1 MPDHTFLIWQV
12 LDHTFLM
19 RQVPD
24 HTFLIWQVLDPGF
37 KRAARLAAE
46 EDFEM
51 LRARM
56 EAAGGD
62 YEARLD

>member
-1 MPDHTFLIWQV
+1 
-12 LDHTFLM
+12 M